1 MIIPKVMVTGGGS
14 YLCTGWPLLVWY
26 WTFVIYGNKYIL
38 SCEASPRGF
47 YSTSKLW
54 NLIFCISHVLFF
66 FHFYTFPC
74 RTSSSDRREY
84 HLSTFWADSENLLNT
99 CFLAPKF
106 TSPFKITQGE
116 GIFFSSCCKPALQ
129 NCIISLITS
138 SSARCHFIGI
148 AIFIVLAIAIVMVH
162 VTVQIM
168 HQSYGASAALFTW
181 L

>member
-1 MIIPKVMVTGGGS
+1 MHWMATAGVILNICHIRKQIHFVMWSFSSGILFNFKTVKS
-14 YLCTGWPLLVWY
+14 
-26 WTFVIYGNKYIL
+26 YIL
-38 SCEASPRGF
+38 YQSCS
-47 YSTSKLW
+47 
-54 NLIFCISHVLFF
+54 IF

-168 HQSYGASAALFTW
+168 HQSYGARAALFTW